1 MKAILQNV
9 KTGAITIEQIP
20 APIAESGT
28 VLVRNVCSLVSAGTE
43 KAVLEFSKAG
53 YLQKAR
59 QRPDLVRK
67 VLRRA
72 RNEGLWQ
79 TYRIVSNLIDQPVA
93 LGYSSAGIAVEVGRD
108 INDVA
113 AGRRVACAGLFVAT
127 HAEVVSVPRN
137 LLTPIPD
144 GVGFDEAAF
153 VTLGAIALQAVR
165 LASLELGEQV
175 VVYGLGLVGMVAAQL
190 AVAAGCRVIGL
201 DIDPLKIEKARGFGV
216 EALAAGSDGA
226 RAVLQLTGGFG
237 ADKVLLCAATK
248 SNDPI
253 DAVPSFTRQ
262 KGTLVV
268 VGDVPM
274 DVPRRAYYDKE
285 IDIRISRSY
294 GPGRYDPSYEDAGI
308 DYPYAY
314 VRWTENRNMAAFL
327 DLVARRRLDLGA
339 LVTHRFDI
347 DEAQRAYE
355 IIDGRV
361 REPHL
366 AIVIRY
372 AADEAAAELPPAPP
386 ALRVE
391 GGAARAGATS
401 SSQPMRL
408 GLIGA
413 GNFAKAFLLPAFHAQ
428 SGVRLHV
435 VCTKS
440 GVSAAAVAK
449 KYGADRTTSDADRV
463 IDDPDVDL
471 VVIAT
476 RHDSHADYVV
486 RALTAGKAV
495 YVEKPP
501 ALTLEELERIKQ
513 AYDARAAC
521 GRPPFLMVGY
531 NRRFSPLAASLKR
544 VFDACHEPLAMLYRV
559 NAGAVAASEWVQD
572 TRVGGGRLV
581 GECGHF
587 VDLLAYVA
595 GSRPVAVSGTA
606 HSPSESRKSDV
617 LSVTL
622 QFGNGSIGTV
632 HYFSNGHP
640 GLPKE
645 YVEVFGGGR
654 AAQLFNFRV
663 LKVSGA
669 RAPGRTRYLGQVK
682 GFEEQARAV
691 VDALRAGRPAPIP
704 FDDLYLTSKATIE
717 AERAVASG
725 ERVQL

>member
-20 APIAESGT
+20 SPMAGPGT

-43 KAVLEFSKAG
+43 KAVLEFSKSG

-72 RNEGLWQ
+72 RNEGVWQ
-79 TYRIVSNLIDQPVA
+79 TYQIVSNLIDQPVA
-93 LGYSSAGIAVEVGRD
+93 LGYSCAGVAVDVGRD
-108 INDVA
+108 INDIT
-113 AGRRVACAGLFVAT
+113 AGQRVACAGLFVAT

-144 GVGFDEAAF
+144 GVTYDEAAF
-153 VTLGAIALQAVR
+153 VTLGAIALQGVR

-175 VVYGLGLVGMVAAQL
+175 LVYGLGLVGMVAAQL

-201 DIDPLKIEKARGFGV
+201 DIDPRKIEKARGFGV
-216 EALAAGSDGA
+216 EALLAGADAA
-226 RAVLQLTGGFG
+226 RTVVQLTGGFG

-248 SNDPI
+248 SHDPI
-253 DAVPSFTRQ
+253 ESVPSFTRQ

-274 DVPRRAYYDKE
+274 HVPRRAYYDKE

-327 DLVARRRLDLGA
+327 DLVGRRRIDLGA
-339 LVTHRFDI
+339 LVTHRFGI

-366 AIVIRY
+366 AILIRY
-372 AADEAAAELPPAPP
+372 ATDEAAAELPP
-386 ALRVE
+386 V
-391 GGAARAGATS
+391 AATPRAERRAASGVAV
-401 SSQPMRL
+401 RL

-413 GNFAKAFLLPAFHAQ
+413 GNFAKAFLLPAFHARP
-428 SGVRLHV
+428 GVRLHV

-449 KYGADRTTSDADRV
+449 KYGGARTTSDVDRV

-501 ALTLEELERIKQ
+501 ALTLEELERIKH
-513 AYDARAAC
+513 AYDDLAAR

-544 VFDACHEPLAMLYRV
+544 VFAGCHEPLAMTYRV
-559 NAGAVAASEWVQD
+559 NAGAIAAGEWVQD

-587 VDLLAYVA
+587 VDLLTYVS
-595 GSRPVAVSGTA
+595 GSRPLSVSGAAQAPSDA
-606 HSPSESRKSDV
+606 HKSDV
-617 LSVTL
+617 LTVTL
-622 QFGNGSIGTV
+622 QFANGSIGTV

-645 YVEVFGGGR
+645 YIEVFGGGL
-654 AAQLFNFRV
+654 AAQLFNFRT
-663 LKVSGA
+663 LKVAGA
-669 RAPGRTRYLGQVK
+669 RVPGRTRYLGQVK
-682 GFEEQARAV
+682 GFAEQASAI
-691 VDALRAGRPAPIP
+691 VDALREGRPAPIP
-704 FDDLYLTSKATIE
+704 FDDLYSTSKATIE
-717 AERAVASG
+717 AERALTSG